1 MKEIFPLK
9 LKTGRQIN
17 FQIRSFHY
25 LNFDLRKTFDS
36 DYPTIVALYKWD
48 SADTIK
54 FRQVNVKVL
63 DNPKMFFNTEP
74 IPDELKEIVIVLL
87 FNEQLPF
94 PREKALEYLNK
105 LQHEIIDSL
114 PTFLQFG
121 ID

>member
-1 MKEIFPLK
+1 MKEIFTLK

-25 LNFDLRKTFDS
+25 LNFDLRKTFNS

-48 SADTIK
+48 NADRIK

-63 DNPKMFFNTEP
+63 DNPNMFFNTEP
-74 IPDELKEIVIVLL
+74 ITDELKEIVIVLW
-87 FNEQLPF
+87 FNEQLPS
-94 PREKALEYLNK
+94 PREKALDYLNK

-114 PTFLQFG
+114 PTFLQFSFQ
-121 ID
+121 